1 VVRKLDSPE
10 YSAKDCARTQ
20 CASASQTQLR
30 SRRANRITEEIYRES
45 FRDLQSN
52 VSLTKCS
59 DRPEISDFRCRY
71 QFGYVQGLGNGIVG
85 KWPPESSIVQSN
97 ANRIASKPVKGRLLV
112 RVD

>member
-1 VVRKLDSPE
+1 M
-10 YSAKDCARTQ
+10 
-20 CASASQTQLR
+20 
-30 SRRANRITEEIYRES
+30 RIRES
-45 FRDLQSN
+45 DSAAISPSKQNHRRNLSRVIPGLQGH
-52 VSLTKCS
+52 
-59 DRPEISDFRCRY
+59 PEVSDFRCRY